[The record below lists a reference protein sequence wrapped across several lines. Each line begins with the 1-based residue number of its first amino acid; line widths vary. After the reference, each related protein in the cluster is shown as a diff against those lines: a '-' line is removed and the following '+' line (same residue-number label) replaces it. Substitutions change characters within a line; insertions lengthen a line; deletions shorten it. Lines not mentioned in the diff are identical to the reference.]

1 VRSSQPTLVYHLSF
15 SAGCSSMAPRSVS
28 SRGTSTG
35 VSGDQVPALRSL
47 ADPGSYVPWRRDFFT
62 RPLTHSARPFGH
74 PTTTR

>member
-1 VRSSQPTLVYHLSF
+1 VRSSQPTFVYHLRF

-35 VSGDQVPALRSL
+35 VSGDQVPSLRSL
-47 ADPGSYVPWRRDFFT
+47 ADPGSYVPWQRDFA
-62 RPLTHSARPFGH
+62 RPLTHSAPPFGH